1 MANNQMPH
9 NLEAE
14 SAILGCILIDG
25 DIQSELL
32 ETLREDDFYQESN
45 RLVLDAMKKVYAAR
59 KPVDIVTLTDML
71 EQDGTL
77 ERAGGLVRITELAEV
92 TPSAA
97 NYKQYFEIIRRDA
110 IRRALIRAA
119 KGIIEVST
127 EGTEAREA
135 VSYAEKQIYDIS
147 KQEDGSQLAGLADG
161 VVIREVLGK
170 FEEIQSDPNAFRGLE
185 TGFKHLDRITN
196 GLQRSDLIVIAAR
209 PGMGKT
215 SLAMNIVENICLV
228 KKRTAAVFSLE
239 MPRSQIVQRLLCAHA
254 NVSMEK
260 ALSGKLVQ
268 KEWKNLMIASD
279 KLQKSKLFI
288 DDSSRVTPAEVLS
301 KCRRLSA
308 SAGGLD
314 LVMIDYIQLMGS
326 ISGGGSSEMNR
337 QQEIAGI
344 SRDLKL
350 MAKELNVPVIALS
363 QLRRIQTKEPQLS
376 DLRESGAIEQDAD
389 IVMFLYRDD
398 YYNDDSENHNLAECI
413 IAKNRHGETR
423 TVELQ
428 WLPEYT
434 TFSSID
440 RRHEEY

>member
-215 SLAMNIVENICLV
+215 SLAMKMSASTRE
-228 KKRTAAVFSLE
+228 R
-239 MPRSQIVQRLLCAHA
+239 PRRCS
-254 NVSMEK
+254 
-260 ALSGKLVQ
+260 
-268 KEWKNLMIASD
+268 
-279 KLQKSKLFI
+279 
-288 DDSSRVTPAEVLS
+288 PS
-301 KCRRLSA
+301 KCRAARSC
-308 SAGGLD
+308 
-314 LVMIDYIQLMGS
+314 
-326 ISGGGSSEMNR
+326 
-337 QQEIAGI
+337 
-344 SRDLKL
+344 
-350 MAKELNVPVIALS
+350 
-363 QLRRIQTKEPQLS
+363 
-376 DLRESGAIEQDAD
+376 
-389 IVMFLYRDD
+389 
-398 YYNDDSENHNLAECI
+398 NDCFA
-413 IAKNRHGETR
+413 RTR
-423 TVELQ
+423 T
-428 WLPEYT
+428 
-434 TFSSID
+434 
-440 RRHEEY
+440 